1 MTLSRGGPITSDT
14 AQTTTAAAGGFDTQV
29 WNYIGLAV
37 LVFIWAS
44 NFSVVK
50 YALGDFSPLAFNGLR
65 FAIASVLLYLFLR
78 LRGGSAR
85 MERRHLLALVVL
97 GVVGN
102 TIYQVLFIYGID
114 WTLAGNAALMLSA
127 TPIFTTLLSVQF
139 GQERLAAAAWAGVII
154 SFIGIG
160 LVVLGGARA
169 VEFSS
174 ATVRGD
180 LTMLGA
186 ALAWSIYTVGANPL
200 IRHYG
205 PLPVTAVT
213 MWIGGAGL
221 LLVSTPSL
229 WQQNWRAVS
238 TSAWL
243 SLLYSGVFAIA
254 VAYFLWYYSIRHIGN
269 TRTAVYTNAIPI
281 VALLIAWMAL
291 GEVPT
296 WLQIVGAAGILGG
309 ALLARLGRIE
319 GPAIVRPPAE

>member
-1 MTLSRGGPITSDT
+1 MTVRDT
-14 AQTTTAAAGGFDTQV
+14 AQRSTGEAAGFDSQF
-29 WNYIGLAV
+29 WNYVGLAV

-50 YALGDFSPLAFNGLR
+50 YALRDFSPLAFNGLR
-65 FAIASVLLYLFLR
+65 FTIASVLLYLFMR
-78 LRGGSAR
+78 LSGRSAR

-97 GVVGN
+97 GVIGN
-102 TIYQVLFIYGID
+102 TIYQVLFIFGID

-127 TPIFTTLLSVQF
+127 TPIFTTLFSVRF
-139 GQERLAAAAWAGVII
+139 GQERLAAAAWAGVVI
-154 SFIGIG
+154 SFVGIG
-160 LVVLGGARA
+160 LVVLGGAQA

-174 ATVRGD
+174 ETVRGD

-186 ALAWSIYTVGANPL
+186 ALAWSIYTVGSNPL
-200 IRHYG
+200 IRRYG

-221 LLVSTPSL
+221 LLVSVPALSR
-229 WQQNWRAVS
+229 QNWEAVS
-238 TSAWL
+238 PSSWL
-243 SLLYSGVFAIA
+243 SLLYSGAFAIA

-296 WLQIVGAAGILGG
+296 WLQIVGAVGILGG

-319 GPAIVRPPAE
+319 GPAITRPPAE